1 MKRKSLSLA
10 LALAMVLL
18 MSFGIVAHAETTT
31 GNAKDILLTDG
42 ERTFEE
48 DTVNVL
54 EEGLYSI
61 YLKATPVDEI
71 KELSYVFDEGL
82 ENEYGTTMTDNI
94 TESIK
99 FKSDFV
105 IGKTHT
111 VRCTAKYNDGTSLE
125 KFYTFDSIARHKNYD
140 QLCVNVSLNGECM
153 YQENYYTLRKNDVIS
168 VDVKTFF
175 EDLPVC
181 FTAYYWADADTWQA
195 LTEEKRVYGEDGE
208 HFVIEVPEEYYGTRK
223 ALMIESVLETN
234 EGKEDQTRR
243 SGWMIYFLNLGN
255 NVSAD
260 TRLNG
265 EKLYSNYS
273 HLVRNGDKITISGIP
288 LVDSEIDFIGY
299 YFLEFDEKTSR
310 WSNTGIIR
318 AEGATAQITLPD
330 REPGS
335 VMYLYVEPVD
345 MLDNSRTSYVTK
357 SGWQLYMLVWCDD
370 TPIPE
375 KETIVTYSGCSLDD
389 GSNIEVKFDDY
400 LRLSATSAERI
411 EMVYFTWDDEPGM
424 QVWQAQY
431 YDLKIPSEFA
441 IGSTHKLQVN
451 VLYNNGEES
460 AIKTFHLTVL
470 SYDSEDNQSFEKNS
484 D

>member
-82 ENEYGTTMTDNI
+82 ENEYSTTMTDNI

-105 IGKTHT
+105 IGKSHT

-223 ALMIESVLETN
+223 ALMIESVLENN

-243 SGWMIYFLNLGN
+243 RYIENLGN

-260 TRLNG
+260 TRLKG

-318 AEGATAQITLPD
+318 TEGATAQITLPD

-357 SGWQLYMLVWCDD
+357 SGWQLYTLVWCDD

>member
-1 MKRKSLSLA
+1 MKRKGLSLV
-10 LALAMVLL
+10 LVLAMVML
-18 MSFGIVAHAETTT
+18 MSFGIVAHAETTP
-31 GNAKDILLTDG
+31 GNEKDIWLTDG
-42 ERTFEE
+42 ERIFEE

-61 YLKATPVDEI
+61 YLKVTPVDAVKEI
-71 KELSYVFDEGL
+71 SYVFDEGL
-82 ENEYGTTMTDNI
+82 ENEYSITMTDKI

-99 FKSDFV
+99 FKNDFV
-105 IGKTHT
+105 IGKMHT
-111 VRCTAKYNDGTSLE
+111 VKCAATYDDGSSLE
-125 KFYTFDSIARHKNYD
+125 KTYTFNSIARHKNYD
-140 QLCVNVSLNGECM
+140 QLHVNVSLNGECM
-153 YQENYYTLRKNDVIS
+153 YQENYYALRKDDVIS
-168 VDVKTFF
+168 VDVETFF
-175 EDLPVC
+175 DDLPVC
-181 FTAYYWADADTWQA
+181 FTAYYWADADTWEA
-195 LTEEKRVYGEDGE
+195 LTEEKRVYGKDGE

-223 ALMIESVLETN
+223 ALMVESVLETN

-243 SGWMIYFLNLGN
+243 SGWMIYFFNLGS
-255 NVSAD
+255 NVSVD

-265 EKLYSNYS
+265 EKLYNNYS
-273 HLVRNGDKITISGIP
+273 HLVRSEDKITVSGIP
-288 LVDSEIDFIGY
+288 MVDSEINFIGY

-310 WSNTGIIR
+310 WTNTGIIR
-318 AEGATAQITLPD
+318 AEGATAKITLPD

-357 SGWQLYMLVWCDD
+357 SGWQLYTLVWCDD

-411 EMVYFTWDDEPGM
+411 EMVYFTWDNERGM
-424 QVWQAQY
+424 QVWQAPY

-470 SYDSEDNQSFEKNS
+470 GDDSEDNQSFEKNS

>member
-1 MKRKSLSLA
+1 MKRKGLSLV
-10 LALAMVLL
+10 LAMVLL
-18 MSFGIVAHAETTT
+18 MSFGIVVHAETTN

-61 YLKATPVDEI
+61 YLQVAPVDEV
-71 KELSYVFDEGL
+71 KEISYVFDEGL
-82 ENEYGTTMTDNI
+82 ENEYSTTITDDI

-181 FTAYYWADADTWQA
+181 FTAYYWADADTWKA

-243 SGWMIYFLNLGN
+243 SGWMIYFFNLGN

-260 TRLNG
+260 TKLNG
-265 EKLYSNYS
+265 EKLYNNYS
-273 HLVRNGDKITISGIP
+273 HLVRSGDNT
-288 LVDSEIDFIGY
+288 
-299 YFLEFDEKTSR
+299 TSL
-310 WSNTGIIR
+310 I
-318 AEGATAQITLPD
+318 L
-330 REPGS
+330 
-335 VMYLYVEPVD
+335 
-345 MLDNSRTSYVTK
+345 
-357 SGWQLYMLVWCDD
+357 
-370 TPIPE
+370 
-375 KETIVTYSGCSLDD
+375 
-389 GSNIEVKFDDY
+389 
-400 LRLSATSAERI
+400 
-411 EMVYFTWDDEPGM
+411 
-424 QVWQAQY
+424 
-431 YDLKIPSEFA
+431 
-441 IGSTHKLQVN
+441 
-451 VLYNNGEES
+451 
-460 AIKTFHLTVL
+460 
-470 SYDSEDNQSFEKNS
+470 
-484 D
+484 